1 MSWLHRLAWKIL
13 GASQNHEYEAF
24 LIKPEEVPQLL
35 KAMAECGIETAPQF
49 FNYSATLMLWVIKHV
64 RGGAEIVARYEDK
77 DVELQA
83 NFIQFIRRIKET
95 DH

>member
-1 MSWLHRLAWKIL
+1 MSTKP
-13 GASQNHEYEAF
+13 F